1 MFWHPVLNL
10 SNFYNQLVTN
20 LAGAERV
27 FEIIDTEADI
37 TNGIHA
43 EKLPKISGAVEFSHV
58 DFSYEEEVPVLKD
71 VSFQVKPGESI
82 ALVGPT
88 GAGKTTIVNLIARFF
103 DVNGGAVYIDGKN
116 VQEVTL
122 ESLRGQLGIM
132 TQENFLFSG
141 TIRDNIRYGKL
152 DATDEEIEAAAK
164 AVHAHEFIQSMENG
178 YDTVLKERGAGL
190 SAGQKQLLAFARTLV
205 SKPGILILDEATS
218 SIDTRTEL
226 LVQEGIQT
234 LLTGRTSF
242 IVAHRLS
249 TIRRAD
255 RIFVIDKGGIQEM
268 GNHDELMQKK
278 GAYYDLYMAQLA

>member
-1 MFWHPVLNL
+1 
-10 SNFYNQLVTN
+10 
-20 LAGAERV
+20 
-27 FEIIDTEADI
+27 
-37 TNGIHA
+37 
-43 EKLPKISGAVEFSHV
+43 
-58 DFSYEEEVPVLKD
+58 
-71 VSFQVKPGESI
+71 
-82 ALVGPT
+82 
-88 GAGKTTIVNLIARFF
+88 
-103 DVNGGAVYIDGKN
+103 
-116 VQEVTL
+116 
-122 ESLRGQLGIM
+122 
-132 TQENFLFSG
+132 
-141 TIRDNIRYGKL
+141 
-152 DATDEEIEAAAK
+152 
-164 AVHAHEFIQSMENG
+164 MENG

>member
-1 MFWHPVLNL
+1 M
-10 SNFYNQLVTN
+10 
-20 LAGAERV
+20 
-27 FEIIDTEADI
+27 
-37 TNGIHA
+37 
-43 EKLPKISGAVEFSHV
+43 

>member
-1 MFWHPVLNL
+1 M
-10 SNFYNQLVTN
+10 
-20 LAGAERV
+20 
-27 FEIIDTEADI
+27 
-37 TNGIHA
+37 
-43 EKLPKISGAVEFSHV
+43 
-58 DFSYEEEVPVLKD
+58 
-71 VSFQVKPGESI
+71 
-82 ALVGPT
+82 
-88 GAGKTTIVNLIARFF
+88 
-103 DVNGGAVYIDGKN
+103 
-116 VQEVTL
+116 TL
-122 ESLRGQLGIM
+122 EGLRGKLGIL
-132 TQENFLFSG
+132 TQENFPFSG